1 MKRKIAILLIVL
13 FSALAVQAQDFVIH
27 KVKQGETIRDIAK
40 IYQMAPSD
48 ILKYNGEVKAGT
60 DLTEGQ
66 SILIPKPKIL
76 ETVQDTIVV
85 LTGKIIDYK
94 YHTVGENETLF
105 SLSKFYH
112 SKIESIVK
120 LNRVEGTDIKL
131 GQILIIPIF
140 EDENA
145 SKKIDE
151 NKYTYYEVK
160 QSEGKWRV
168 SYDHGIT
175 IDELERLNPEIQNE
189 TIKVGQKLIV
199 PKFIASKEE
208 KRDEVHFIF
217 YEVQPQETMYS
228 LAKRFATTEEE
239 MLALNPSL
247 VNGLKAGQTLKLPK
261 NTVPENPIV
270 KDTNEEFGLNDK
282 EEEAVTVSPIDS
294 LKISSIDSLKIVP
307 QQNYNLLDSL
317 QIDKTYNIAILLPFK
332 IKDIN
337 AETEEKCNI
346 ISNNKI
352 LEYYTGIQLAI
363 DSLRQLGMQI
373 HYDVFDTQAS
383 PFVVSKILE
392 TTDLSDYNF
401 VIGPIKKANIE
412 KVAEVLELDNTPVVV
427 HNYKGDKKYRN
438 LVITTSNN
446 NDVEN
451 HLVQYLREK
460 SVGKAISIICDP
472 VNRVKADTIAKRL
485 GGTVTIL
492 EGKKTK
498 KGNSIA
504 ATTIQSKLARDK
516 DNLVLMITSDDSFA
530 FSVLSTLNAQAIKR
544 KVTLFT
550 IKDQKLYEDDT
561 NDRMNVF
568 LSKLNY
574 HFPAKI
580 VRLFNKQVAAK
591 YKQKY
596 KTLPGFAAINGF
608 DTTFDVLV
616 RAANADNL
624 FEGLQKIGRTTQS
637 SKVYLYKHT
646 PEAGFKNQGSIILRM
661 DKKLNLIRVE

>member
-1 MKRKIAILLIVL
+1 MKRRIAILLIVL
-13 FSALAVQAQDFVIH
+13 FATISVQAQDFLIH
-27 KVKQGETIRDIAK
+27 KVKQGETLRDIAK
-40 IYQMAPSD
+40 QYKMAPSD
-48 ILKYNGEVKAGT
+48 ILKYNGEVKAGVA
-60 DLTEGQ
+60 LTEGQ
-66 SILIPKPKIL
+66 SILIPKP
-76 ETVQDTIVV
+76 ETLQTVEENNVA
-85 LTGKIIDYK
+85 LTGKIVDYK

-105 SLSKFYH
+105 SLSKQYN

-145 SKKIDE
+145 PKKIDE
-151 NKYTYYEVK
+151 TKYTYYEVK

-175 IDELERLNPEIQNE
+175 IDELERLNPEIKNE
-189 TIKVGQKLIV
+189 TIKVGQKLVV
-199 PKFIASKEE
+199 PKFITSKEE
-208 KRDEVHFIF
+208 KRDEEHYIY
-217 YEVQPQETMYS
+217 YEVQPKETMYS

-247 VNGLKAGQTLKLPK
+247 VDGLKAGQTLKLPK
-261 NTVPENPIV
+261 NTVPEKPIID
-270 KDTNEEFGLNDK
+270 KNIDDNFGLNDK
-282 EEEAVTVSPIDS
+282 DKEIIAITPVDS
-294 LKISSIDSLKIVP
+294 LKIIP
-307 QQNYNLLDSL
+307 QKNYNLLDSL

-337 AETEEKCNI
+337 AATEEKCHI
-346 ISNNKI
+346 LSNNKV

-383 PFVVSKILE
+383 PFVVGKILE

-446 NDVEN
+446 DDVEN
-451 HLVQYLREK
+451 HLVQYLKEK
-460 SVGKAISIICDP
+460 SVGKALTIICDP
-472 VNRVKADTIAKRL
+472 ANRIKADTIAKQL
-485 GGTVTIL
+485 GGNVTIL
-492 EGKKTK
+492 EGKTTK
-498 KGNSIA
+498 HGNSIA
-504 ATTIQSKLARDK
+504 ATTIQHKLVRDK
-516 DNLVLMITSDDSFA
+516 ENYVLMITSDDSFA
-530 FSVLSTLNAQAIKR
+530 FSVLSTLNAEAAKR
-544 KVTLFT
+544 RVTLFT
-550 IKDQKLYEDDT
+550 LKDQKLYEDDT

-574 HFPAKI
+574 HFPAKL
-580 VRLFNKQVAAK
+580 VRLFDKQVAAK

-596 KTLPGFAAINGF
+596 KMLPGFAAINGF

-646 PEAGFKNQGSIILRM
+646 PEAGFTNQGSIILKI
-661 DKKLNLIRVE
+661 DKDLDLVRVE